1 MKMSKTMKRI
11 LAGFVS
17 VTLVAGV
24 FLGQT
29 ISNTYDVQAD
39 TRVFSG
45 ITEKF
50 QPDDATKQIKI
61 LEISTTAEEY
71 TVDFDQ
77 NNKRQINKNAE
88 LGYFMPFTKS
98 IAGYNAG
105 NDNNSPYYLTYTSRG
120 GKLGNPMGTQKSEY
134 ESTIITFRDYGLVKP
149 FGADKGWVNKVG
161 DYPLY
166 SRGAVFSAASNNT
179 STTAAISGSFVKGVY
194 TYQENGAYKLADGY
208 ELNELSQ
215 ICTVSMNTISENGL
229 PVEVK
234 VYTPVEDIIT
244 TRADLPMDSDGNY
257 YITYVDDGDA
267 ATVDGGNLA
276 FTKTEA
282 QATVQGR
289 QEYYGLSDDK
299 LFYALPGTNDFTR
312 SKNSG
317 WFAEYVLGSYRKY
330 ANVELNY
337 TVKSANT
344 VTAGDVAKYDLIYI
358 SGKASE
364 FKNNDLTEA
373 TIKALYEST
382 VNEHKAIIMDY
393 DGYDKA
399 ATTNYSKLA
408 ALLWQSSVT
417 DLTSANEPDAT
428 NKDFAGLVTYDSA
441 TKKCTLNLD
450 VLDDTMLGKLKK
462 KMMTAD
468 EVFMSRTDGNF
479 VVGNVYVYD
488 HHMRDFV
495 ETKTRV
501 DADDVIANGDFN
513 SAYNTTVVNAG
524 FNNVLKYIQTTNK
537 NSLTGNMASEVT
549 PAVVIQ
555 YILIS
560 DGSPLTPVKTSLN
573 ILEIQA
579 APTYLYN
586 PGRGSVDYADLTSAD
601 TEIKKNRDE
610 FVDKYLTS
618 HYQTNKMKEY
628 ISFTSMTIAE
638 FNGKNDDLIQTYDII
653 YIGDELQRH
662 CGDLKDK
669 YIYNVQP
676 STSLAWNETA
686 LAYGTGGEV
695 STALSDIPIPVYN
708 DSNMKGYIYYN
719 IGDYHTS
726 VSTGRLSGHIKN
738 ESATAQNGV
747 DLRFPGRDFTRDKL
761 TKLKEYLQANRLI
774 IVAEELYGDNKI
786 NPTKVTGGDNGRVD
800 PASNMYELLKYAMG
814 QRWSDASGTYVT
826 NDGSETAKTYENLVS
841 AADLKMGTKKPG
853 DLVSYV
859 AATNIDL
866 FVSEKP
872 TEYGYETFTDDTAKS
887 TVINP
892 DSVIYNTQEDEDG
905 QRILKYVFSIGEAD
919 TLDSTID
926 SQEDPKY
933 LCYLY
938 IDINNDGKYSK
949 TTEDISDVK
958 VVDGAGNSPAKFADT
973 TGEHYLLSAGAQ
985 YTMTRELPDNYF
997 GIIKWKLVV
1006 QAKDNSSLRV
1016 SEEGYTM
1023 VENKTG
1029 EDRVVRILQI
1039 TADGYVEKTKP
1050 DGSKEKVY
1058 NSHLNL
1064 MWDLYSERQAMKN
1077 ATAGTP
1083 VEHNKW
1089 GKYLY
1094 DVPDYDVEIRTLTV
1108 SEFARLYKEEYDK
1121 VKDKYTA
1128 ETFSKQFF
1136 ADFVIKSKDITTD
1149 FAEHTYS
1156 FEGEEEVKG
1165 VDMLVLGFGD
1175 NFPGIENDEA
1185 ALGIKAFIE
1194 EGNPIL
1200 LAHDFVMYSS
1210 SLRQVKMF
1218 RHQVGMDK
1226 YGATQNLYAA
1236 GNSVTTV
1243 TSDNLTHYFKNRWI
1257 TNDTESNDGGLS
1269 YLYDGTGFYRS
1280 TAADV
1285 SKIAAIEGTV
1295 KEVAYEPGTEREKIS
1310 KYTQGL
1316 SFYSQERFTNV
1327 NTGSYRL
1334 SWYGVAG
1341 APGAT
1346 NINDEAN
1353 ATFDDFGNVDAAHT
1367 SVANATQDRASYDI
1381 EQLNEGKITHYPYI
1395 LPERVKVSPTHS
1407 QYYELDLTSDNDS
1420 DGESDVVVWYTLGSA
1435 YDGSDYRTTG
1445 YGNNRYDDA
1454 RGISLDPANG
1464 YYIYNKGNVTYTGA
1478 GDQSLE
1484 DADDFE
1490 IQLFVN
1496 TLLSTLDVGNVK
1508 PVPGFYDKTDSN
1520 ASPISSIIVPYDEN
1534 VTKPQAGETGVD
1546 SGVVKDKDGEYMYKF
1561 VDPNA
1566 QESDKDKGTLVYFK
1580 VDDKNLVRGNKKIA
1594 IRYFIETDKPVGT
1607 STADANKKLS
1617 DKGITKSV
1625 EAIKLDEATSK
1636 TVINISDLIKTYKV
1650 NSDGTIES
1658 TALSKDTVKKLGESS
1673 TDTEKVVGSVESGK
1687 YYALY
1692 LPMDLLSDSASFTI
1706 YLEAETTVTS
1716 VSALDE
1722 TKTIEKTTGNV
1733 YIPLTVVKAD
1743 LLDLD

>member
-11 LAGFVS
+11 LAGFLS
-17 VTLVAGV
+17 VTMVAGI

-29 ISNTYDVQAD
+29 LQSTQDVQAD

-50 QPDDATKQIKI
+50 DPNDANKQIKI
-61 LEISTTAEEY
+61 LEISTTADEY
-71 TVDFDQ
+71 TANYYDGVDR
-77 NNKRQINKNAE
+77 KINKNSE
-88 LGYFMPFTKS
+88 LGYFMPYTKTV
-98 IAGYNAG
+98 AGYNAG
-105 NDNNSPYYLTYTSRG
+105 NDNSSPEYLTLASKG
-120 GKLGNPMGTQKSEY
+120 GKFGAPKAYNAYVDAELAEY
-134 ESTIITFRDYGLVKP
+134 EKIILTYRDYGLVKP
-149 FGADKGWVNKVG
+149 FGTDRGWINKIG
-161 DYPLY
+161 DYPIY
-166 SRGAVFSAASNNT
+166 TKAAAFSSSKSDSAGSQVT
-179 STTAAISGSFVKGVY
+179 SGSLVKGVY
-194 TYQENGAYKLADGY
+194 TPQEGGAYKLADGY
-208 ELNELSQ
+208 ELNENCQ

-234 VYTPVEDIIT
+234 VYTPVTDINT
-244 TRADLPMDSDGNY
+244 ARADLPMDSNGNY
-257 YITYVDDGDA
+257 YITQANVT
-267 ATVDGGNLA
+267 TVDGKNVYDGNLT

-282 QATVQGR
+282 QSTVNGR
-289 QEYYGLSDDK
+289 QEYYGYSDDP
-299 LFYALPGTNDFTR
+299 LWFARPGQDFSR

-330 ANVELNY
+330 ANVDLDY

-344 VTAGDVAKYDLIYI
+344 VTAADVAKYDLIYI

-364 FKNNDLTEA
+364 FANNDLTEA

-382 VNEHKAIIMDY
+382 INEHKAIIMDY

-428 NKDFAGLVTYDSA
+428 NKDFAGLVIYESA

-462 KMMTAD
+462 KMLTGD
-468 EVFMSRTDGNF
+468 EVFMSNTDGNF
-479 VVGNVYVYD
+479 VIGNVYVYD
-488 HHMRDFV
+488 HHMRDFKS
-495 ETKTRV
+495 TKTRV
-501 DADDVIANGDFN
+501 DCEDVIANGDFN
-513 SAYNTTVVNAG
+513 SAYAAPVAKYG
-524 FNNVLKYIQTTNK
+524 FNNVLQYIQTTNK
-537 NSLTGNMASEVT
+537 NSLIGNMADEVT

-560 DGSPLTPVKTSLN
+560 DGSPLTPVKNSLN

-601 TEIKKNRDE
+601 AEIKKNRDE

-618 HYQTNKMKEY
+618 HYQSNKMKEY

-662 CGDLKDK
+662 SGDLKDK
-669 YIYNVQP
+669 YIYNVQA

-726 VSTGRLSGHIKN
+726 VRDGRLGGHIKN

-786 NPTKVTGGDNGRVD
+786 NPTKVSGGDNGRVD

-814 QRWSDASGTYVT
+814 QRWSDASGKYVT

-841 AADLKMGTKKPG
+841 AADLKMGTKQPG

-958 VVDGAGNSPAKFADT
+958 VVDGAGNSPAKFTDK

-1006 QAKDNSSLRV
+1006 QAKDNSSLRA

-1023 VENKTG
+1023 VENITG

-1039 TADGYVEKTKP
+1039 TADT
-1050 DGSKEKVY
+1050 GST
-1058 NSHLNL
+1058 LNL

-1083 VEHNKW
+1083 VVHNKW

-1108 SEFARLYKEEYDK
+1108 SEFAQLYKTEYDK

-1136 ADFVIKSKDITTD
+1136 ADFVIKSEDITTD
-1149 FAEHTYS
+1149 YAKNTYS

-1200 LAHDFVMYSS
+1200 LTHDFVMFNS

-1226 YGATQNLYAA
+1226 YGVTQNLYAA

-1257 TNDTESNDGGLS
+1257 TNDTERNDGGLS

-1310 KYTQGL
+1310 KYTQGM
-1316 SFYSQERFTNV
+1316 SFYSQERFTNE

-1346 NINDEAN
+1346 NIVNSDEDA
-1353 ATFDDFGNVDAAHT
+1353 AVFDTYGNVDAAHT
-1367 SVANATQDRASYDI
+1367 STVNATQDRACYDI

-1435 YDGSDYRTTG
+1435 YDGSTSDYRTTG
-1445 YGNNRYDDA
+1445 YGNNRYDDE

-1478 GDQSLE
+1478 GDKSLE

-1496 TLLSTLDVGNVK
+1496 TLLSTFDVGNVK

-1594 IRYFIETDKPVGT
+1594 IRYFIETDKPIGT
-1607 STADANKKLS
+1607 STADANKMLS

-1636 TVINISDLIKTYKV
+1636 TVINVSDLIKTYKV
-1650 NSDGTIES
+1650 NSDGTIAD
-1658 TALSKDTVKKLGESS
+1658 TPLSKDTDKILGESS